1 MHHLLVSYDGSAG
14 ADDALRA
21 AARLGAAHGAA
32 VTALA
37 VVPPDA
43 SPECCTI
50 RGRRWLD
57 LLGEALGEDLAR
69 AAGALPAGSRPRLEV
84 RDGER
89 DDVLLATADELGCDL
104 ILLPPC
110 RRRRFPLRRRDRAE
124 RLSRRATAAV
134 AQVLPARGAPGR
146 RATRLGEGT

>member
-1 MHHLLVSYDGSAG
+1 MRHVLVSYDGSAG
-14 ADDALRA
+14 ADEALRTA
-21 AARLGAAHGAA
+21 TRLGAAHGAA

-57 LLGEALGEDLAR
+57 LLREALGEDLAR
-69 AAGALPAGSRPRLEV
+69 AADALPARSRPRLEV
-84 RDGER
+84 RGGDR
-89 DDVLLATADELGCDL
+89 DDVVLATAEELGCDL

-110 RRRRFPLRRRDRAE
+110 RRRRFPLRRRTAAE

-134 AQVLPARGAPGR
+134 AQALPPRGGR
-146 RATRLGEGT
+146 ALPPSM